1 MYPCRDRVNSGTEK
15 GLTLNSL
22 TALELLTI
30 KLFTLLR
37 AEEKQGERKQH
48 WSCSQTSFSTKSN
61 QEGFAKAFQ
70 PEGEGETDA
79 SEGLGQLLKS
89 PVHGEGTATTAF

>member
-1 MYPCRDRVNSGTEK
+1 MYPRRDRVSSGTGK

-48 WSCSQTSFSTKSN
+48 LSCSQTSFPSN
-61 QEGFAKAFQ
+61 RTRRVFPKISSPKARERLMQ
-70 PEGEGETDA
+70 VKGWVN
-79 SEGLGQLLKS
+79 S
-89 PVHGEGTATTAF
+89 

>member
-1 MYPCRDRVNSGTEK
+1 MDGSYIRMAVGQESTENEPG
-15 GLTLNSL
+15 GL
-22 TALELLTI
+22 
-30 KLFTLLR
+30 
-37 AEEKQGERKQH
+37 Q
-48 WSCSQTSFSTKSN
+48 SFK
-61 QEGFAKAFQ
+61 